1 MREARQQD
9 NLKYSP
15 HACFIF
21 MTFCRGIEEHKIE
34 IIMWIWI
41 IIIAVVIGAAV
52 GYFNSGKS
60 EGAAEGAAGGAMAG
74 GCLAASCLARIALA
88 ALGIILVL
96 WLFNVLFG

>member
-1 MREARQQD
+1 
-9 NLKYSP
+9 
-15 HACFIF
+15 
-21 MTFCRGIEEHKIE
+21 MTFCRGIEEHKIK

-41 IIIAVVIGAAV
+41 IIIAVVIGAVV

-60 EGAAEGAAGGAMAG
+60 EDAAGGAMAG
-74 GCLAASCLARIALA
+74 GCLAAGCLARIALA